1 MTVRCTKCGE
11 ELLGAVNCC
20 WKCGQAFALRPEID
34 GRPPVRPAGP
44 PTAEPALEAEVIEDA
59 TVDQLAAATPV
70 AVAAQVQPM
79 PMTAVPAHPPVAARV
94 IAPPKVSTADFINA
108 QRASLTAMGGT
119 AAAFVLGVF
128 ALGIGLFGFWGAPI
142 ALLGL
147 VMGIWGLYSPR
158 RGWALAAMLV
168 CCLAIGLSSY
178 TGARQLYRHMLKSR
192 VPAQEE
198 DSSQFSPP

>member
-1 MTVRCTKCGE
+1 MSVRCTKCGE
-11 ELLGAVNCC
+11 ELLGAVNRC
-20 WKCGQAFALRPEID
+20 WKCGQTFALRPEID

-44 PTAEPALEAEVIEDA
+44 PTAEPALDAEVIEE
-59 TVDQLAAATPV
+59 AAADQVVAAAPV
-70 AVAAQVQPM
+70 AVAAGVQPM
-79 PMTAVPAHPPVAARV
+79 PLTAAPIRLPIAARV
-94 IAPPKVSTADFINA
+94 IVPPRPSTADFIDA

-119 AAAFVLGVF
+119 AGAFVLGVF

-147 VMGIWGLYSPR
+147 VMGIWGLYSSR

-178 TGARQLYRHMLKSR
+178 TGARQLYRHILKSR

-198 DSSQFSPP
+198 DSSQFPSP

>member
-1 MTVRCTKCGE
+1 MAVRCTKCGE
-11 ELLGAVNCC
+11 ELLGAVNRC

-34 GRPPVRPAGP
+34 GRPPVRSAAP
-44 PTAEPALEAEVIEDA
+44 PTIEPVLDAEVIEDA
-59 TVDQLAAATPV
+59 KADQLAAAAPV
-70 AVAAQVQPM
+70 AVADQIQPM
-79 PMTAVPAHPPVAARV
+79 PITVIPAYPPIAARV
-94 IAPPKVSTADFINA
+94 ITPPRLSTADLIEA

-147 VMGIWGLYSPR
+147 IMGIWGLYSSR

-178 TGARQLYRHMLKSR
+178 IGARQLYYQILKSR
-192 VPAQEE
+192 PAVQDE
-198 DSSQFSPP
+198 DSSQFTPP